1 MTTTIDAVELVRRIR
16 DHHAAL
22 LQDKPP
28 AEIRAFFHREAAA
41 ANAEAERLLRD
52 RTADPERRRDQEER

>member
-1 MTTTIDAVELVRRIR
+1 MTTTIDAVELVRRVR

-28 AEIRAFFHREAAA
+28 AGVRAFFRREAAA

-52 RTADPERRRDQEER
+52 WTVDPERWRDREGQ